1 MSKAASTLLKCLA
14 IGAGVG
20 LATCAIFYGFF
31 VSHQEL
37 GIAPP
42 VAYRFAALAFA
53 LSAIASL
60 IYFRIKDA
68 RQ

>member
-1 MSKAASTLLKCLA
+1 MTKNAATLLKCLA

-20 LATCAIFYGFF
+20 LATGAIFYGFF

-42 VAYRFAALAFA
+42 VAYRFALLAFV
-53 LSAIASL
+53 LSAIGSL
-60 IYFRIKDA
+60 IYFRIRNA
-68 RQ
+68 RR